1 MLPFTGYEV
10 ELWNAPGT
18 LEQVAER
25 LNGVLR
31 YLLINGPVISHGDTI
46 GDHAADRSTRCFL
59 GDSRADR
66 GADVVPAM
74 LLEFD
79 GVSGDTAVRPRAD
92 LPQAASA
99 IAPPIP
105 AAASAPAMPA
115 PSRAT
120 PAGLGRRAPGGFGR
134 KGL

>member
-1 MLPFTGYEV
+1 MLPFAGFEV

-31 YLLINGPVISHGDTI
+31 YLLINGPVITHGDTI
-46 GDHAADRSTRCFL
+46 GDHASDRSTRCFL

-66 GADVVPAM
+66 GDRSVPAM

-79 GVSGDTAVRPRAD
+79 APEVARPKAD
-92 LPQAASA
+92 LPRPDVT
-99 IAPPIP
+99 PPSP
-105 AAASAPAMPA
+105 QQQ
-115 PSRAT
+115 PSPPRARPT
-120 PAGLGRRAPGGFGR
+120 PSGFGRRAPGSFGR